1 MWLHLQNLLVLKDV
15 PLDGSSQMVIGS
27 MGWLF
32 HLLTTGGFMGVRNP
46 LILTIDPNFLGHPS
60 GGTAT
65 EGLKNPHVVGQD

>member
-1 MWLHLQNLLVLKDV
+1 MASPPQFAGAERCPFGRKFSNGDR
-15 PLDGSSQMVIGS
+15 IN
-27 MGWLF
+27 GWLF
-32 HLLTTGGFMGVRNP
+32 HLLTNGGLMGVRNP